1 MTRLKVGLVWCLL
14 LLLTACA
21 TGPSVLTDYDGAF
34 DYASLRTF
42 HVADSMQTSEEN
54 LLISPFTIQHLQR
67 VVVSQLGQRYERVPD
82 PYLADFGVRYHI
94 VMEERLDRRSFDH
107 YYGYGYYGFGPIHR
121 YRYGPPPIPR
131 VYRQGTLIVDVVDG
145 QTGQPIW
152 RGVAEERLSDRADP
166 SRQREI
172 LSAAMVDILSQFPP
186 VR

>member
-1 MTRLKVGLVWCLL
+1 MIRLKTGFVWCLL

-21 TGPSVLTDYDGAF
+21 TRPSVMADYDSAY

-42 HVADSMQTSEEN
+42 YVVDSIQTSEEN

-67 VVVSQLGQRYERVPD
+67 VIVDQLGQRYEPVRD
-82 PYLADFGVRYHI
+82 PELADFRIRYHI

-107 YYGYGYYGFGPIHR
+107 YYGYGYPGFGPMHR
-121 YRYGPPPIPR
+121 YHYGPPPLPR
-131 VYRQGTLIVDVVDG
+131 VYNQGTLIVDVVDSK
-145 QTGQPIW
+145 TGQPIW
-152 RGVAEERLSDRADP
+152 RGVAAERIGDNADP

>member
-1 MTRLKVGLVWCLL
+1 MIRLKAGFVWCLL

-21 TGPSVLTDYDGAF
+21 TRPSVMTDYDTAY

-42 HVADSMQTSEEN
+42 HVADSTQTSEEN

-67 VVVSQLGQRYERVPD
+67 VIVNQLSQRYEPVRNQE
-82 PYLADFGVRYHI
+82 LADFRIRYHI

-107 YYGYGYYGFGPIHR
+107 RYGFGYYGFGPMHR
-121 YRYGPPPIPR
+121 YHYGPPPIPR
-131 VYRQGTLIVDVVDG
+131 VYSQGTLIVDVVDG
-145 QTGQPIW
+145 KTGQPIW
-152 RGVAEERLSDRADP
+152 RGVSEERINDRADP

-172 LSAAMVDILSQFPP
+172 LSAAMIDILSQFPP

>member
-1 MTRLKVGLVWCLL
+1 MVRLKVGFVWGLL

-21 TGPSVLTDYDGAF
+21 TRPSVMTDYDTAY

-42 HVADSMQTSEEN
+42 YVAESRQISEQN

-67 VVVSQLGQRYERVPD
+67 VIVDQLSQRYEPVRNRE
-82 PYLADFGVRYHI
+82 LADFRVRYHI
-94 VMEERLDRRSFDH
+94 VMEERLDMRGFDQR
-107 YYGYGYYGFGPIHR
+107 YGFGYYGFGPFPR
-121 YRYGPPPIPR
+121 YYYGPPPIPR
-131 VYRQGTLIVDVVDG
+131 VYNQGSLIVDIVDG
-145 QTGQPIW
+145 RTGQPIW
-152 RGVAEERLSDRADP
+152 RGVAEERIHDTADP